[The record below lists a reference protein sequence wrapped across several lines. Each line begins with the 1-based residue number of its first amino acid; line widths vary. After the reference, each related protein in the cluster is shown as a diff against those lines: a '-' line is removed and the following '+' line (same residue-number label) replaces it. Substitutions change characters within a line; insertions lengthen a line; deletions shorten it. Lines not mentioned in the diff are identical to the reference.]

1 MFLVMVV
8 IAAGAQATA
17 GGTAHGPVPV
27 TNPGGW
33 FSNDDYPPE
42 ALRARLSG
50 PVAFRIDVDAA
61 GAPTGCTVTTSS
73 NAQLL
78 DDATCALMLQR
89 ARFNPAV
96 DAAGKPVASSWS
108 NRIRWQVPAT
118 TPAAPPPPVPIE
130 LPNGAQSKIG
140 ASDVTVNADGI
151 IEACRQLPRP
161 YQNVSAPPDICAM
174 YPVGTRFG
182 PPTVRNGHPQRR
194 RVQITITTV
203 DTYIK

>member
-1 MFLVMVV
+1 MFLVMAL
-8 IAAGAQATA
+8 IAAGVQAAPA
-17 GGTAHGPVPV
+17 GVAREPVPAA
-27 TNPGGW
+27 NPGTW
-33 FSNDDYPPE
+33 FSNDDYPPA
-42 ALRARLSG
+42 ALREQLSG
-50 PVAFRIDVDAA
+50 PVSFRIDVDAA
-61 GAPTGCTVTTSS
+61 GRPTGCTVTASS

-89 ARFNPAV
+89 ARFTPAI
-96 DAAGKPVASSWS
+96 DATGRPVASSWS
-108 NRIRWQVPAT
+108 SRIRWQVPT
-118 TPAAPPPPVPIE
+118 APPAPPAPLV
-130 LPNGAQSKIG
+130 LPNGAQSKVG

-151 IEACRQLPRP
+151 IEACRPLPRP

-182 PPTVRNGHPQRR
+182 PPTIRNGHPQRR